1 MELRILS
8 IFSFS
13 CRNLKL
19 KYFLFSLFDDCL
31 SGEDWVGE
39 LVAVIA
45 SAKQPGEQLRVR
57 LGDDI
62 QCYMGAKSQTII
74 IQQDSSTNLP
84 DFRKSKTG
92 FVFTSP

>member
-1 MELRILS
+1 M
-8 IFSFS
+8 
-13 CRNLKL
+13 
-19 KYFLFSLFDDCL
+19 FDDCL